1 MNFNWQNVQ
10 VFNKPY
16 NHFVI
21 EDFCKI
27 PEFPQLELYQ
37 RENTVTKAR
46 AAIKTLPYLEG
57 SAKEFFEYLLSEE
70 FHNNVCELLDISH
83 MKDQTYGIRKTEG
96 DYRIAREAM
105 LVENAYTEEPILP
118 IHTDHN
124 VTIWTGMLYNVNSD
138 QGMYRLFDK
147 QLNLVKEIKPR
158 VGTMIVTLN
167 SNSTWHD
174 VTNWTEPFNRRAI
187 YLTSEFKNFG
197 RDENRN
203 AIRAKELW
211 WT

>member
-1 MNFNWQNVQ
+1 MKFNWKNAQ
-10 VFNKPY
+10 VFEKPY
-16 NHFVI
+16 NHFII
-21 EDFCKI
+21 ENFCEI
-27 PEFPQLELYQ
+27 PTFPELELYQ
-37 RENTVTKAR
+37 RENSVTLGR

-57 SAKEFFEYLLSEE
+57 AAKDFFEYLLSED
-70 FHNNVCELLDISH
+70 FYNNVCDLLQIPQ
-83 MKDQTYGIRKTEG
+83 MKEQTYGIRKSEG
-96 DYRIAREAM
+96 NYRISREAM
-105 LVENAYTEEPILP
+105 LVENTYTEEPILP

-138 QGMYRLFDK
+138 QGMYRIFDK
-147 QLNLVKEIKPR
+147 DFNLIKEIKPR
-158 VGTMIVTLN
+158 IGTLVVTLN
-167 SNSTWHD
+167 SSNTWHD

-203 AIRAKELW
+203 AIGAKELW